1 MPEPCR
7 QEDAKSRGGSS
18 ALRKSGR
25 SRLSRRSYAVG
36 VYNTHRMS
44 ETSFLAKGL
53 ALLGRW
59 FHLSP
64 IASPPKPQTAPIA
77 TSGLQSIASR
87 RVPPSNG
94 AGTPFQEGDV
104 QPVPPGELSCN
115 ALRQLRSVFIVA
127 LGRSG
132 SSQLLRVLNS
142 IPGYRISGETDN
154 AWIHL
159 ARFARGVG
167 SGDAAAWR
175 KQTRLPICETWP
187 AYGERVS
194 VRAARAKAGCRH
206 RVGRRHREAA
216 AIARSIARSPAC
228 RDAQRWSLAAENC
241 QRPETRALCASSS
254 KVRLECP
261 LACNTCWLA
270 RHMPLTLD
278 NGGACQLRRL
288 LLALH
293 NPAPHARVFGF
304 KEIYSPFVRHSSDE
318 LFHNGVSFL
327 RYLFPHAKFIF
338 HWRANSS
345 RIAISD
351 FWRREPSGTSVY
363 RFEHAI
369 AQYQKY
375 VRTNPDHAFATTLEG
390 ITSKGLV
397 DFKNAR
403 AKQQGLVGNQLQ
415 ELFHFLEE
423 PLTPEIAA
431 IAHEHLNLLDW
442 SEEVHTRRVP
452 VTLPN
457 GTVVYQHRSYAFAT
471 AKTRD
476 KSRTKV

>member
-1 MPEPCR
+1 
-7 QEDAKSRGGSS
+7 
-18 ALRKSGR
+18 
-25 SRLSRRSYAVG
+25 
-36 VYNTHRMS
+36 MS
-44 ETSFLAKGL
+44 ETSFLAKVS

-77 TSGLQSIASR
+77 TSVLQSRPASATPELRTAQPGAARGATVARAARRPSHRGGIASR
-87 RVPPSNG
+87 RVPLSKG

-154 AWIHL
+154 AWMHL

-167 SGDAAAWR
+167 SGEAAAWR
-175 KQTRLPICETWP
+175 KQTLPICETWP

-261 LACNTCWLA
+261 LACNTCRLA
-270 RHMPLTLD
+270 RNMPLNLD
-278 NGGACQLRRL
+278 NAGACQLRRL

-318 LFHNGVSFL
+318 LFSNGVSFL
-327 RYLFPHAKFIF
+327 RYLFPQAKFIF

-363 RFEHAI
+363 RFERAI

-390 ITSKGLV
+390 ITSKDLV

-415 ELFHFLEE
+415 ELFQFLEE

-476 KSRTKV
+476 KSQTKVSG